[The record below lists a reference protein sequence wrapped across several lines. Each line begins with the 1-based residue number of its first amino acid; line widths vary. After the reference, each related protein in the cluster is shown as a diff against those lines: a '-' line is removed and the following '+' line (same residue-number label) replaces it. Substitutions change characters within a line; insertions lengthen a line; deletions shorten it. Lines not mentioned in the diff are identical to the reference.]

1 MIDIFNIGEYEG
13 TNTLSPELSL
23 RYNYTRQEVDKI
35 HKSAILS
42 AQASDWGNYYQTEF
56 DSDKMEAFMSDK
68 LKSGNEEEFK
78 QLSSDIAGA
87 IPAFSTELNSVDMG
101 PEYTQGLLEQTAIH
115 ESGGLEYDT
124 QIGGPARSYFQVEP
138 NTVKDIAKNAPG
150 ILGGKFTEYTGVSAG
165 DLKNMS
171 TSEIEELLLTNQK
184 FAASMA
190 IVTYYRNQKKKK
202 E

>member
-1 MIDIFNIGEYEG
+1 MTPPDIIKLEAKQKVIDV
-13 TNTLSPELSL
+13 LQP
-23 RYNYTRQEVDKI
+23 D
-35 HKSAILS
+35 
-42 AQASDWGNYYQTEF
+42 
-56 DSDKMEAFMSDK
+56 
-68 LKSGNEEEFK
+68 
-78 QLSSDIAGA
+78 
-87 IPAFSTELNSVDMG
+87 
-101 PEYTQGLLEQTAIH
+101 
-115 ESGGLEYDT
+115 
-124 QIGGPARSYFQVEP
+124 
-138 NTVKDIAKNAPG
+138 TVKDIAKNASG